1 MDADLKRWQARMAPF
16 MVAAIVATA
25 LFFAIATIWKFG
37 NIEARLMKPSSE
49 SGSAAAWSTTI
60 APRDFNEQMRLEATR
75 AAYGLE
81 RELVARR
88 YEQANLSYLNR
99 LWTRFMG
106 FVTGMVLAF
115 VGAGFVLGKL
125 ETDKGEFEAAA
136 SGMSMTMRSTSP
148 GLLLAALGTCLMGLS
163 IAVPVH
169 VSFTDAAVYF
179 VPPRVSYYESPSM
192 TSVAP
197 SSRDEP
203 PLKQS
208 RSASAGEK

>member
-16 MVAAIVATA
+16 MTAAVVFTA

-37 NIEARLMKPSSE
+37 DIEARLMKPSSE
-49 SGSAAAWSTTI
+49 FAVAAWSTTI

-75 AAYGLE
+75 ASYNLE

-88 YEQANLSYLNR
+88 YEQGNLSYLNR

-106 FVTGMVLAF
+106 FVTGMVLAL
-115 VGAGFVLGKL
+115 VGAAFVLGKL
-125 ETDKGEFEAAA
+125 ETDKSELEAAA

-148 GLLLAALGTCLMGLS
+148 GLLLAVLGTCLMGLS
-163 IAVPVH
+163 IALPVT
-169 VSFTDAAVYF
+169 VSVTDAAVYF
-179 VPPRVSYYESPSM
+179 VPSRVNYDEPPSM
-192 TSVAP
+192 NSVAP
-197 SSRDEP
+197 SSKDEP

-208 RSASAGEK
+208 RSIGERR